1 MLSGCLKNEKETV
14 IFYSPHADDEVLSM
28 GASIIQAVEKDK
40 NVIVILLSKGLATQA
55 FYKVNNKLKQE
66 GKTALVLDEF
76 GDARVNEFKASV
88 KAMGIEDDNILV
100 YNLPD
105 GHFTIDIVK
114 PILLKMEEKYPGAEH
129 HVMTFKDPHPDHKAT
144 GDALRSL
151 IEEQKINNG
160 YFHIPIQEFDS
171 ISFTGKDELKKH
183 QISVYKRAL
192 DIYGQWSPEEGKYAI
207 GQTSVPD
214 YFIIAN
220 KYLESRWHKLE

>member
-1 MLSGCLKNEKETV
+1 MKKILFISIVVTIFMLSGSLKNEKETV

-144 GDALRSL
+144 GDCLLQNKST
-151 IEEQKINNG
+151 EVC
-160 YFHIPIQEFDS
+160 
-171 ISFTGKDELKKH
+171 KKFV
-183 QISVYKRAL
+183 QNLA
-192 DIYGQWSPEEGKYAI
+192 A
-207 GQTSVPD
+207 
-214 YFIIAN
+214 
-220 KYLESRWHKLE
+220 